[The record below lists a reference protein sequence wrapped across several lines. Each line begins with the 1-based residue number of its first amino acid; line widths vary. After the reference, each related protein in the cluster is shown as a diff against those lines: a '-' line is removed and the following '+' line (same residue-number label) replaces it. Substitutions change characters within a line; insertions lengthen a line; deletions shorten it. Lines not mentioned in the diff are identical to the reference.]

1 MDNQKTFPIIT
12 STGRSNQA
20 VPYSLVLSHEEQALK
35 NHGQSVAQLARRGG
49 LSWGEL
55 MCVLRDEN
63 LFSTYGQSLHQ
74 NEPKAY
80 REYQRFIEEFTQPE
94 KFPDPAACLEA
105 LLKFIPQ
112 TQKNAELQRVVDD
125 CRKAVAA
132 SKNSTLRYVWL
143 NLEDGS
149 FSESWTRTDLA
160 DPEGLAHDV
169 TRTAQPLYKLIEYRC
184 LSDADFQFSRHMKL
198 R

>member
-12 STGRSNQA
+12 IGKSNIA
-20 VPYSLVLSHEEQALK
+20 VPYSLVLAHEQQALK

-49 LSWGEL
+49 LSWSEL
-55 MCVLRDEN
+55 VCVLRDEN
-63 LFSTYGQSLHQ
+63 LFSTFGQRLHQ
-74 NEPKAY
+74 SEALAI
-80 REYQRFIEEFTQPE
+80 REYQKFVDEVAQPE

-105 LLKFIPQ
+105 LLKFIPM
-112 TQKNAELQRVVDD
+112 TQKNAALQQVVDD

-149 FSESWTRTDLA
+149 FSESWTRTELA

>member
-1 MDNQKTFPIIT
+1 MDNPKTFPILG
-12 STGRSNQA
+12 SDKPNQA
-20 VPYSLVLSHEEQALK
+20 VPYSLVLKHESQALK

-49 LSWGEL
+49 LSWSEL
-55 MCVLRDEN
+55 MCVLREEN
-63 LFSTYGQSLHQ
+63 LFSTYGERLHKNPQ
-74 NEPKAY
+74 EAY
-80 REYQRFIEEFTQPE
+80 REYQRFIEETSQPE

-105 LLKFIPQ
+105 LLKFIPT
-112 TQKNAELQRVVDD
+112 TQKNAALQKVVDD
-125 CRKAVAA
+125 CRRAVAA

-169 TRTAQPLYKLIEYRC
+169 ARTAQPLYKLIEYRC
-184 LSDADFQFSRHMKL
+184 LSDAQFEFSRQMKL